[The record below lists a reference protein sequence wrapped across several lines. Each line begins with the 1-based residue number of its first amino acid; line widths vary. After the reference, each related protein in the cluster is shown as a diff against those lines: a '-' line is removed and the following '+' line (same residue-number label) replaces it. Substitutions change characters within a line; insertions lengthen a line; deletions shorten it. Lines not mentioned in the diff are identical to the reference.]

1 MIGKNTKNSKKTD
14 GATAPKIIRYTLTD
28 STNTRAKE
36 YAREHEGERDCV
48 IFIADGQTAGRG
60 RLGRSFVSRSGEGIF
75 LSVLFYPDLPP
86 EKVTDTVAYSAV
98 ILRRAISRVAGVLP
112 SIKWVNDLYL
122 GGKKLAG
129 ILCECVLLENK
140 KKPAIIAGMGINVYK
155 NAVNDEISDI
165 ATSIE
170 AETNLKIS
178 REKLAAEI
186 IGEFLGN
193 LSSIGSR
200 KVLSEYREG
209 SFIIGKKVTVRPI
222 AGEPYEATAVEIL
235 DDYSLL
241 VECQGGDRLALNSGE
256 ISVRL
261 SEEQKA

>member
-1 MIGKNTKNSKKTD
+1 MIGKNTKNDKKND
-14 GATAPKIIRYTLTD
+14 GATAPRIIRYTLTD

-36 YAREHEGERDCV
+36 YAREHAGERECV

-60 RLGRSFVSRSGEGIF
+60 RLGRSFVSESGEGIF

-112 SIKWVNDLYL
+112 SVKWVNDLYL

-129 ILCECVLLENK
+129 ILCECVFLENEK
-140 KKPAIIAGMGINVYK
+140 SPAIIAGMGINIYK
-155 NAVNDEISDI
+155 NAVNNEISDI

-170 AETNLKIS
+170 AETNSRIS
-178 REKLAAEI
+178 RERLTEEI
-186 IGEFLGN
+186 IEEFLKN
-193 LSSIGSR
+193 LSSIGSQEI
-200 KVLSEYREG
+200 LSEYRES

-241 VECQGGDRLALNSGE
+241 VEPQGGGRLALNSGE
-256 ISVRL
+256 ISVKL
-261 SEEQKA
+261 KIEG

>member
-1 MIGKNTKNSKKTD
+1 MIGKNTKNDKKND
-14 GATAPKIIRYTLTD
+14 GATAPRIIRYTLTD

-36 YAREHEGERDCV
+36 YAREHVGERECV

-60 RLGRSFVSRSGEGIF
+60 RLGRSFVSESGEGIF

-112 SIKWVNDLYL
+112 SVKWVNDLYL

-129 ILCECVLLENK
+129 ILCECVFSENEK
-140 KKPAIIAGMGINVYK
+140 TPAIIAGMGINVYK
-155 NAVNDEISDI
+155 NAVNNEISDI

-170 AETNLKIS
+170 AETNLRIS
-178 REKLAAEI
+178 REKLTEEI
-186 IGEFLGN
+186 IEEFLEN
-193 LSSIGSR
+193 LSSIGSQEM
-200 KVLSEYREG
+200 LSEYRDG

-222 AGEPYEATAVEIL
+222 AGEPYEARAVEIL

-241 VECQGGDRLALNSGE
+241 VEPQGGGRLALNSGE
-256 ISVRL
+256 ISVKL
-261 SEEQKA
+261 KIEG

>member
-1 MIGKNTKNSKKTD
+1 MIGKNTKNDKKTD
-14 GATAPKIIRYTLTD
+14 GATAPRLIRYTLTD

-36 YAREHEGERDCV
+36 YARKHVGERECV

-60 RLGRSFVSRSGEGIF
+60 RLGRSFVSECGEGIF

-86 EKVTDTVAYSAV
+86 EKVTDAVAYSAV

-112 SIKWVNDLYL
+112 SVKWVNDLYL

-129 ILCECVLLENK
+129 ILCECVFLENEK
-140 KKPAIIAGMGINVYK
+140 SPAIIAGMGINVYK
-155 NAVNDEISDI
+155 NAVNNEISDI

-170 AETNLKIS
+170 AETNLRIS
-178 REKLAAEI
+178 REKLTEEI
-186 IGEFLGN
+186 IEEFLKN
-193 LSSIGSR
+193 LSSIGSQEI
-200 KVLSEYREG
+200 LSEYRES

-222 AGEPYEATAVEIL
+222 AGEPYEARAVEIL

-241 VECQGGDRLALNSGE
+241 VEPQGGGRLALNSGE
-256 ISVRL
+256 ISVKL
-261 SEEQKA
+261 KIEG